1 MQENPGTGKTIFGS
15 RFLCRGA
22 VKHGENGIYV
32 SFLEGKAT
40 QIVNL
45 SRICDQD
52 HAKLDEEGRYGILDF
67 VTAKEEGVSA
77 KS

>member
-1 MQENPGTGKTIFGS
+1 
-15 RFLCRGA
+15 
-22 VKHGENGIYV
+22 
-32 SFLEGKAT
+32 LEGKAT